1 MSTGSPSTWAWE
13 THGMKINS
21 SERSEE
27 IVKCRLLTLIDFM
40 DRARDSELCA
50 QGGCGIGSVEFR
62 LTAAYADSEL
72 ARLDNAL
79 IAAVDQG
86 HLSRRDLKRARPLLS
101 RLKRNPI
108 EPY

>member
-40 DRARDSELCA
+40 DRARDSELCT
-50 QGGCGIGSVEFR
+50 QGGFGIGSVESR
-62 LTAAYADSEL
+62 LTAADADSEL

-86 HLSRRDLKRARPLLS
+86 HMAPRVLKRDRTLLS
-101 RLKRNPI
+101 RV
-108 EPY
+108 